1 MRPWPLTW
9 PGPPAPQSHK
19 GLLAEGFRRA
29 QGEVTV
35 RLARG
40 GRMVNGVVKEG
51 NMHEKFNRFGG
62 VLVDAFHYLAPFA
75 LAGLVGTPYGP
86 T

>member
-1 MRPWPLTW
+1 
-9 PGPPAPQSHK
+9 
-19 GLLAEGFRRA
+19 
-29 QGEVTV
+29 V